1 MENNENDFYIKQ
13 DNILAARNSYIK
25 KQDFIDIISKLPF
38 DSVETATIHFITG
51 YQFIPATQENDEYIK
66 TYGFDFDIY

>member
-38 DSVETATIHFITG
+38 DSVETAKIHFITC
-51 YQFIPATQENDEYIK
+51 YQYIPETKDNKEYIK